1 MTDDADYWRAPPGVR
16 RAYVDGRFGQLHY
29 RIARPESPS
38 ATPLLCVHSSPNSGR
53 MYAALLARMGR
64 DRIALAPDTPGF
76 GESDAPPT
84 PPEIADY
91 AAQMGEFL
99 DALAIPEADVM
110 GYHTGSKICVELALQ
125 RPRLVR
131 RLVLISAPL
140 YTDDELA
147 RQKAD
152 HGSPD
157 FDQDGS
163 HLQRRWQWLMKY
175 REPGAPLTL
184 MQRNFMEGLRGG
196 ETAWWGHRAAFAYQ
210 HRDHLPTVT
219 QPVLVFN
226 PEDDLHVQTARL
238 KDELD
243 GIELVDLPGWSHG
256 FCDTRADELAERLR
270 QFLDAPG
277 KGAAAPRSTR
287 DAPLKSAPRRRSVRR
302 RFVDGPHGQIHL
314 RIAEPPSPSAT
325 PLVCLHMSPNSGRIY
340 ETLLEEM
347 GHDRLALAPDT
358 PGFGESDAPDTPP
371 RIEDYAATVAGLI
384 DNLAL
389 PRVDVIGYH
398 TGSMTAV
405 ELALLRPDLVRRVV
419 MIAAPIYTPEEQ
431 AERRQS
437 NKPATLSEDGSHLTA
452 RWRFMRRFY
461 GEAVPL
467 SIVARNFAEG
477 GRGGPLSWWGHRA
490 AFEYPL
496 TAKLPRVAQPVLVLN
511 PDDDLAEQTPRAEAL
526 LRSGQVRH
534 LPGYSHGMLDIHTVE
549 IGRILRNFLDG
560 A

>member
-1 MTDDADYWRAPPGVR
+1 MTDDAAYWRAPPGVR

-38 ATPLLCVHSSPNSGR
+38 AAPLLCVHSSPNSGR
-53 MYAALLARMGR
+53 MYAALLSRIGR

-76 GESDAPPT
+76 GESDAPST
-84 PPEIADY
+84 PPGIADY

-131 RLVLISAPL
+131 RLVLVSAPL
-140 YTDDELA
+140 YTDAELA
-147 RQKAD
+147 RQMAD
-152 HGSPD
+152 HGSPH
-157 FDQDGS
+157 FDEDGS

-175 REPGAPLTL
+175 RQPGAPLSL
-184 MQRNFMEGLRGG
+184 VQRNFMEGLRGG
-196 ETAWWGHRAAFAYQ
+196 DTAWWGHRAAFAYQ
-210 HRDHLPTVT
+210 HRDHLPEVT
-219 QPVLVFN
+219 QPVLVLN
-226 PEDDLHVQTARL
+226 PEDDLQAQTARL

-256 FCDTRADELAERLR
+256 FCDTHADELAERLR
-270 QFLDAPG
+270 RFLDAPG
-277 KGAAAPRSTR
+277 EVAAAPRAPR
-287 DAPLKSAPRRRSVRR
+287 DAPLKPAPRRRSVRR

-314 RIAEPPSPSAT
+314 RIAEPRSPSAT

-347 GHDRLALAPDT
+347 GRDRLVLAPDT

-371 RIEDYAATVAGLI
+371 RIEDYAAAMAGLI
-384 DNLAL
+384 DGLAL
-389 PRVDVIGYH
+389 PRVDVMGYH

-405 ELALLRPDLVRRVV
+405 ELALRRPDLVRRVV

-431 AERRQS
+431 ADRQRH
-437 NKPATLSEDGSHLTA
+437 NTPRTLSEDGSHLTE

-461 GEAVPL
+461 GEDVPI

-477 GRGGPLSWWGHRA
+477 GRGGPLAWWGHRA

-496 TAKLPRVAQPVLVLN
+496 ADKLPRVAQPVLVLN

-526 LRSGQVRH
+526 LRSGRVRR
-534 LPGYSHGMLDIHTVE
+534 LPGYSHGMLDVHTAE
-549 IGRILRNFLDG
+549 IGGILREFLNG
-560 A
+560 G